1 MTLHR
6 RQQCPELVNAI
17 RNSNMKSISAWA
29 AAHGIDHKFDFVT
42 SDLLTESV
50 LLDATI
56 LNVSLLLRNE
66 QVALWCLR
74 NRASHNIPMWRVVEG
89 YHADSGLSEREQ
101 HPLMVA
107 LLSGLPKAAKV
118 LHTQGADPQFREKFI
133 RADPGATLEFD
144 STIAELIAENPQ
156 LSQLCIDNGL
166 ECLVDKRPLAAPV
179 IEERTEH
186 ATQDMFSSDMFA
198 EPVRTRARLSP

>member
-1 MTLHR
+1 MTSPR

-29 AAHGIDHKFDFVT
+29 AAHGIDHKFDFVS

-74 NRASHNIPMWRVVEG
+74 NRASHNVPTWRVVEG
-89 YHADSGLSEREQ
+89 YHADSGLSERQQ

-107 LLSGLPKAAKV
+107 LLSGMPKAAKV
-118 LHTQGADPQFREKFI
+118 LHSQGADPQFREQFI
-133 RADPGATLEFD
+133 RAAPGAALELD
-144 STIAELIAENPQ
+144 NTISKLIADSPQ
-156 LSQLCIDNGL
+156 LSQFCIDNGL
-166 ECLVDKRPLAAPV
+166 DDLVENRAIEAPTP
-179 IEERTEH
+179 EERTEH
-186 ATQDMFSSDMFA
+186 VTQDMFSSDMFA
-198 EPVRTRARLSP
+198 EPKRPRARLSP